1 MEESQIEEIEVG
13 LLLEAIHRRFGYDF
27 RSYAR
32 ASIERRVR
40 QFLAHTDCE
49 RIAEMIP
56 RLLRDAD
63 FSTALVQNFSISVT
77 EMFRDPEVY
86 RLLRQRVVPLLKTYP
101 HVKVWHAG
109 CASGEEVY
117 SLAILLSE
125 EGLYDKATIYGTDFN
140 DSALERARAGIYPA
154 DKIKAFTQN
163 YQRAGGRG
171 SFGRYYHA
179 SYDAAV
185 MDPALKKR
193 LTFANHNLVT
203 DGVFGEMHLI
213 FCRNVLIYFNKE
225 LQQRALGLFTDS
237 LVRGGFLCLGS
248 KESLEFSRVRDAYA
262 AVDAKARI
270 FRKKTI

>member
-49 RIAEMIP
+49 RIAELIP
-56 RLLRDAD
+56 RLLRDTD

-109 CASGEEVY
+109 CATGEEVY

-125 EGLYDKATIYGTDFN
+125 EGLYDKTTIYGTDFN

-154 DKIKAFTQN
+154 DKIKEFTQN
-163 YQRAGGRG
+163 YQRAGGRS

-213 FCRNVLIYFNKE
+213 FCRNVLIYFDKE